1 MIIHL
6 FFIHFLLMDSD
17 KPHLSEK
24 RPAPDSDWN
33 ERYSRQ
39 IRLDNVGI
47 EGQAWICILCLLL
60 EKDQ

>member
-1 MIIHL
+1 MILHC
-6 FFIHFLLMDSD
+6 FLYIFSLMDSD
-17 KPHLSEK
+17 KPRLSEK

-47 EGQAWICILCLLL
+47 EGQAWI
-60 EKDQ
+60 

>member
-1 MIIHL
+1 
-6 FFIHFLLMDSD
+6 MDSD
-17 KPHLSEK
+17 KPRLSEK

-47 EGQAWICILCLLL
+47 EGQAWICMLCLLL